1 MNLKNYIRSIPNY
14 PKKGIIFRD
23 ITPILNNANAF
34 TYCINRISK
43 FCEMEKI
50 SKIAGIEAR
59 GFIIGA
65 AVAFKLKLPFVPIRK
80 EGKLPYKK
88 YSQKYELEY
97 GFDILEI
104 HKDSIKK
111 GEKIALID
119 DLIATGGTA
128 LASKKLITKLGGSIR
143 LFVSI
148 VDLIDLGGSNKLK
161 KTETKIISLMK
172 LPLN

>member
-1 MNLKNYIRSIPNY
+1 
-14 PKKGIIFRD
+14 
-23 ITPILNNANAF
+23 
-34 TYCINRISK
+34 
-43 FCEMEKI
+43 MEKI

-65 AVAFKLKLPFVPIRK
+65 ALAFKLKLPFIPIRK

-148 VDLIDLGGSNKLK
+148 VDLIDLD
-161 KTETKIISLMK
+161 
-172 LPLN
+172 

>member
-1 MNLKNYIRSIPNY
+1 MNLKKYIRSIPNY

-23 ITPILNNANAF
+23 VTPILINANAF
-34 TYCINRISK
+34 TYCINKLSK
-43 FCEMEKI
+43 VCEKEKI

-88 YSQKYELEY
+88 YSQKYKLEY
-97 GFDILEI
+97 GFDTLEI
-104 HKDSIKK
+104 HKDSVTK
-111 GEKIALID
+111 GDKIALVD

-128 LASKKLITKLGGSIR
+128 LASKKLIDKLGASIR

-148 VDLIDLGGSNKLK
+148 IDLTDLGGSNKLK
-161 KTETKIISLMK
+161 KTKTKIVSLIK
-172 LPLN
+172 FPLH